1 MMKNENRNIKISKN
15 AKAILLTIMVLF
27 LFQSFSYAQ
36 YDRKTYKWSNL
47 LKHWSI
53 GLSIGQTSFY
63 GDVSLYDNEL
73 SDKLSKEGSW
83 SYGFKL
89 ARQLTP
95 VIGLQGQL
103 LLGKLRGTNSVSSF
117 EANIKQISADLTLNF
132 VNLLLPGNDSR
143 FFVLAKIGLGEY
155 VFDSRLRFN
164 DPNKADIEINPKTPE
179 VLFLLGPAI
188 HYKISNSFDVNADLD
203 VQWAKN
209 DKLDGTTNNNKDD
222 DYYTYLSVGITY
234 NINNINR
241 SARGFRHVGGKF
253 SLIKRR

>member
-1 MMKNENRNIKISKN
+1 MKNGYRNIIVSNK
-15 AKAILLTIMVLF
+15 AKAILLTMMVLF
-27 LFQSFSYAQ
+27 LFQTYSYAQ
-36 YDRKTYKWSNL
+36 YDKRGYKWSNL
-47 LKHWSI
+47 LKHWSV
-53 GLSIGQTSFY
+53 GASIGQSSFY

-73 SDKLSKEGSW
+73 ADKLSKEGSW

-89 ARQLTP
+89 TRQLTP

-103 LLGKLRGTNSVSSF
+103 LLGKLKGKNSVSNF
-117 EANIKQISADLTLNF
+117 EANIKQATLNITLNF

-143 FFVLAKIGLGEY
+143 FFFLAKVGLGEY
-155 VFDSRLRFN
+155 IFDSRLWYN
-164 DPNKADIEINPKTPE
+164 DPNKADIVITPNTPE
-179 VLFLLGPAI
+179 FLFLLGPAMY
-188 HYKISNSFDVNADLD
+188 YKISNSFDVNADFD

-234 NINNINR
+234 KINNINK
-241 SARGFRHVGGKF
+241 SARGFRHAGGKF

>member
-1 MMKNENRNIKISKN
+1 MKNENGNIKILDK
-15 AKAILLTIMVLF
+15 AKAILITVMVLF
-27 LFQSFSYAQ
+27 LFQSISFAQ
-36 YDRKTYKWSNL
+36 YDRQKYKWSNL

-53 GLSIGQTSFY
+53 GTSIGQTSFY

-83 SYGFKL
+83 SNGFKL

-103 LLGKLRGTNSVSSF
+103 LLGKLKGKNSVSNF
-117 EANIKQISADLTLNF
+117 EANIKQVSVNFTLNF

-143 FFVLAKIGLGEY
+143 FFILAKIGLGEY
-155 VFDSRLRFN
+155 VFDSRLMFN
-164 DPNKADIEINPKTPE
+164 DPNKADITINPKTPE
-179 VLFLLGPAI
+179 FLFLLGPAI
-188 HYKISNSFDVNADLD
+188 YYKISNSFDVNADLD
-203 VQWAKN
+203 VQWANN

-222 DYYTYLSVGITY
+222 DYYTFLSVGVTY
-234 NINNINR
+234 KINNINR
-241 SARGFRHVGGKF
+241 SARGFRHTGGRF

>member
-1 MMKNENRNIKISKN
+1 MKNRNRNIKISN
-15 AKAILLTIMVLF
+15 RTKATILTMMVLF
-27 LFQSFSYAQ
+27 LFQTYSYAQ
-36 YDRKTYKWSNL
+36 YDKPGYKWSNL
-47 LKHWSI
+47 LKHWSV
-53 GLSIGQTSFY
+53 GASIGQTSFY

-89 ARQLTP
+89 TRQLTP
-95 VIGLQGQL
+95 VLGLQGQL
-103 LLGKLRGTNSVSSF
+103 LIGQLKGKNSVSNF
-117 EANIKQISADLTLNF
+117 EANIKQISLNFTLNF

-143 FFVLAKIGLGEY
+143 FFVVAKVGLGEY

-164 DPNKADIEINPKTPE
+164 DPNQADIITNPKTPE
-179 VLFLLGPAI
+179 FLFLLGPAI
-188 HYKISNSFDVNADLD
+188 YYKISNSFDLNADLD
-203 VQWAKN
+203 VQWANN

-222 DYYTYLSVGITY
+222 DYYTFLSVGVTY
-234 NINNINR
+234 KINNINK